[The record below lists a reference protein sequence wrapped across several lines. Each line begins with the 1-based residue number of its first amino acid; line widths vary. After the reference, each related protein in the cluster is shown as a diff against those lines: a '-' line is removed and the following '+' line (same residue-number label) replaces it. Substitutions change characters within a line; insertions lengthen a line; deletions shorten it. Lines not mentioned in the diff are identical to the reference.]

1 MYSCVQI
8 GASFL
13 LKSGN
18 VKSAG
23 TLTAPDLPLSS
34 YVHTWPDMTKR
45 EKCQMRYINE
55 VRRQY
60 LGCEEGFRP

>member
-1 MYSCVQI
+1 MYSRVQI

-13 LKSGN
+13 LKRGN
-18 VKSAG
+18 VKSAE

-45 EKCQMRYINE
+45 EECQMRDTKRSQAA
-55 VRRQY
+55 V
-60 LGCEEGFRP
+60 LGL